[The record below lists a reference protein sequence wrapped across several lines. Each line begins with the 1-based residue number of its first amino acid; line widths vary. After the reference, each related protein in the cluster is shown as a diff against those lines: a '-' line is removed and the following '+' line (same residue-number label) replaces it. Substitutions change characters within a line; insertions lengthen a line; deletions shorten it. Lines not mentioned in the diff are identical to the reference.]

1 MFLIPQCMCSFRRK
15 RNIPANQL
23 RDNNEEE
30 NDDEYEFG
38 HLADQRENQ
47 QRDNNGEENNGGN
60 EFDPREEQRD
70 NNRDGNDGGYEVI
83 PLAGQR
89 GNQQRDNNREGNDG
103 GYEAVH
109 LAGQRENQQRN
120 NYREGND
127 GGYEAMH
134 LARQRENQQRGN
146 NRDGNDGGYQA
157 LHLAGQRGNQQRG
170 NNRKGNDDGNGEG
183 NNGSCRIV
191 NDKDFNNRQISF
203 VGANRDIVDNQRE
216 NLSGQRSAAGY
227 EDMSFPQ
234 GLPMLQDTSSGAMDS
249 RNIPGNQ
256 HKENS
261 NQQDCDVKYENEVA
275 HQNDNQQLE
284 EAYEDMSA
292 SQALATAR
300 QPVENDDV
308 SGTN

>member
-1 MFLIPQCMCSFRRK
+1 
-15 RNIPANQL
+15 
-23 RDNNEEE
+23 
-30 NDDEYEFG
+30 
-38 HLADQRENQ
+38 
-47 QRDNNGEENNGGN
+47 
-60 EFDPREEQRD
+60 
-70 NNRDGNDGGYEVI
+70 
-83 PLAGQR
+83 
-89 GNQQRDNNREGNDG
+89 
-103 GYEAVH
+103 
-109 LAGQRENQQRN
+109 
-120 NYREGND
+120 
-127 GGYEAMH
+127 
-134 LARQRENQQRGN
+134 
-146 NRDGNDGGYQA
+146 

-170 NNRKGNDDGNGEG
+170 NNRKGNDGGNGEG

-275 HQNDNQQLE
+275 HQNDNQQLQ